1 MKVGDLVKLHL
12 PNDDS
17 WGIFLGYRSSNGYV
31 YSEVLWFH
39 GTISGC
45 QSHLLTVIGDETW

>member
-1 MKVGDLVKLHL
+1 MRPGDLVKLSH
-12 PNDDS
+12 PDR

-39 GTISGC
+39 GTVSSC
-45 QSHLLTVIGDETW
+45 QSNLLSVVDDETW